1 MNSANRVCR
10 RTILTALSSLAV
22 GSVTFRRAL
31 AKEAETRP
39 ITADMIAEAEWVAGI
54 DLTDEQR
61 RLAAV
66 ALEDAQQRLKEFRK
80 EEVQHGLAPAF
91 VFRPLEEARVETAEH
106 AGTDFRQTEVRFHET
121 SYVKLPETNDELAF
135 LPVRELSAL
144 LRNRE
149 VTSTE
154 LTKLYLARL
163 KKFDPLLRCV
173 VSLTEDV
180 ALKQAARAD
189 REIQAGHYRGP
200 LHGVPW
206 GAKDILSFPN
216 YKTTW
221 GAPLY
226 RDRTIDEKAAV
237 IQRLE
242 DAGAVM
248 LAKLTTG
255 NLAMGDEW
263 FGGKTRNPWNPSQ
276 GSSGSSAGSA
286 SATSAG
292 LVGFS
297 IGTETMGSI
306 ISPSARCGV
315 TGLRPT
321 FGRVSRFGCMSL
333 SWTLDKIGP
342 ICRTV
347 EDCAVVLG
355 AIHGHDQRDPS
366 SVSRNYDWPV
376 AIQNSA
382 VRIGYSKEAKEFT
395 NEVALL
401 RDLGFEMVP
410 IDVPKVPHERT
421 LSIILT
427 AECGSIFDALTEQQ
441 EPKGVKHWPRTFVM
455 GQFVT
460 ANDYIRAN
468 RIRRR
473 VMEDMRDLFGKVD
486 VVVGPSMGMATHMS
500 GHPKIALPNGF
511 REHSESKRQVPTSL
525 FMTGRLYEEST
536 LIHVAN
542 AYQRATEHHLLQPPI
557 EQFLSELDSFG
568 AAELADP
575 NTLHTN

>member
-1 MNSANRVCR
+1 MEPANRVSR
-10 RTILTALSSLAV
+10 RTVISALSALGI
-22 GSVTFRRAL
+22 GSVPFQRAL
-31 AKEAETRP
+31 AKEAENRP
-39 ITADMIAEAEWVAGI
+39 ISAEMIAEAEWIAGI
-54 DLTDEQR
+54 ELSDEQR
-61 RLAAV
+61 RLAAD
-66 ALEDAQQRLKEFRK
+66 ALADAQKRLSAFRK
-80 EEVQHGLAPAF
+80 EEIEHGLAPAF
-91 VFRPLEEARVETAEH
+91 VFRPLEVEPPANKFE
-106 AGTDFRQTEVRFHET
+106 RSEVRFRESSVAT
-121 SYVKLPETNDELAF
+121 RPGSEEALAF
-135 LPVRELSAL
+135 LPVSELSSL
-144 LRNRE
+144 LRSRK

-163 KKFDPLLRCV
+163 KKFDPLLKCV
-173 VSLTEDV
+173 VSLTEEV
-180 ALKQAARAD
+180 ALKQAAKAD

-206 GAKDILSFPN
+206 GVKDIFSFPN

-226 RDRTIDEKAAV
+226 KDRTIDDKAAV
-237 IQRLE
+237 IQLLE
-242 DAGAVM
+242 GAGAVM

-263 FGGKTRNPWNPSQ
+263 FGGKTRNPWNPSK

-286 SATSAG
+286 SATAAG

-306 ISPSARCGV
+306 ISPSARCGCS
-315 TGLRPT
+315 GLRPT
-321 FGRVSRFGCMSL
+321 FGRVSRYGCMSL
-333 SWTLDKIGP
+333 SWTLDKVGP

-355 AIHGHDQRDPS
+355 AIHGRDQRDPS
-366 SVSRNYDWPV
+366 SVNRNFVWPSEH
-376 AIQNSA
+376 QNSA
-382 VRIGYSKEAKEFT
+382 IRIGYLEDAKQFAEDVT
-395 NEVALL
+395 LL
-401 RDLGFEMVP
+401 RDQGFEMVP
-410 IDVPKVPHERT
+410 IEVPEVPHERT

-468 RIRRR
+468 RVRRQ
-473 VMEDMRDLFGKVD
+473 VMKNMRELFRKVD

-500 GHPKIALPNGF
+500 GHPKIAVPSGF
-511 REHSESKRQVPTSL
+511 REHNETKLKVPKSL
-525 FMTGRLYEEST
+525 FMTGRLYDEST
-536 LIHVAN
+536 LLHVAN
-542 AYQRATEHHLLQPPI
+542 AFQQVTDHHLRRPPI
-557 EQFLSELDSFG
+557 EEFLEKIDSFDKP
-568 AAELADP
+568 ELADP
-575 NTLHTN
+575 KKLYAE